1 MLRKE
6 DVRARRRRAA
16 REGARIDVGGRPPSV
31 PQSGSELER
40 FFDLALDLLVIAG
53 LDGYLKRANPAYER
67 TIGYPMEELLA
78 RPMLAVV
85 HPDDVE
91 SVGTVL
97 AGLLDGEDVIAF
109 ENRVICADGSVRW
122 LQWNARAM
130 PERGIVYGV
139 GRDVTERRRADAEF
153 ENAKR
158 MIEASR
164 DELRVL
170 ADEQAALRRVAMLV
184 ARGVPPAQVFPAVAA
199 EVSGLFG
206 SDVSAIVRFE
216 DDGTVTVLGDVGGP
230 HEAGARVTLDRG
242 YVVHAVRETSRS
254 ARFDTD
260 DPPAAGVGTLVR
272 SLGVRSAVASPI
284 VVEGELWGA
293 ITVASVD
300 GPLSPTAERRLT
312 DFTELVATAVA
323 NTEAREAVTMLAE
336 EQAALRRVAELVARE
351 APETEVFSAIAAEI
365 GRLTG
370 SPEIRM
376 LRFEGSAAAGRR
388 GVGEAHGRVSR
399 RAPRAARRRQRRLP
413 RVSAHSS
420 GWSMRS

>member
-1 MLRKE
+1 
-6 DVRARRRRAA
+6 
-16 REGARIDVGGRPPSV
+16 
-31 PQSGSELER
+31 
-40 FFDLALDLLVIAG
+40 
-53 LDGYLKRANPAYER
+53 
-67 TIGYPMEELLA
+67 
-78 RPMLAVV
+78 
-85 HPDDVE
+85 
-91 SVGTVL
+91 
-97 AGLLDGEDVIAF
+97 
-109 ENRVICADGSVRW
+109 
-122 LQWNARAM
+122 
-130 PERGIVYGV
+130 
-139 GRDVTERRRADAEF
+139 
-153 ENAKR
+153 
-158 MIEASR
+158 
-164 DELRVL
+164 
-170 ADEQAALRRVAMLV
+170 MLV

-376 LRFEGSAAAGRR
+376 LRFEGSAAALVVAGSGKRTDAFPVGLRVPLGDDNAVSRVFRR
-388 GVGEAHGRVSR
+388 TAAAGPCDRDAEAGSACGQSVLTSAAKRRTARLQCAGSCPGMGILGRVWARAHRGCASVSIADSTRNASGFRVESR
-399 RAPRAARRRQRRLP
+399 
-413 RVSAHSS
+413 
-420 GWSMRS
+420 